1 MTDQI
6 VRQGWDIACAWVR
19 VDDQRWLNPKV
30 LMLSMEADC
39 LDVRGMQWSSAQR
52 RDGLVVRNALPLLC
66 GGMPAGRTPHDI
78 AQELV
83 DAGRWLPHPEGWLIH
98 DFLEYQPSWADA
110 EAQAQKRSDAA
121 RKAAEARWAKNDAES
136 VPPACDEQCDS
147 HAERIADGVPGHE
160 ASHRPEMPP
169 ALPGPAQPDPTPS
182 SLAVVANDEP
192 PAEADKPEVLR
203 PLDVLGTTTRGT
215 RLPQFTLSPAMIAWA
230 EQHTPGVDVRRE
242 TEKFADYFRGLS
254 GAKATKVD
262 WLATWRNWLRNA
274 RPSTAPAAGR
284 PISKRDEM
292 AQALGL
298 DDDFGSTWSPELQE
312 RLLGRTRNTIDAP
325 NRQELTR

>member
-1 MTDQI
+1 MP
-6 VRQGWDIACAWVR
+6 WVR

-160 ASHRPEMPP
+160 GIASARNAPGPTR
-169 ALPGPAQPDPTPS
+169 PGPARPDPFFFGRRGERRASCGGRQARGAEAARRSRDDNPRHP
-182 SLAVVANDEP
+182 P
-192 PAEADKPEVLR
+192 PAVHALTGDDR
-203 PLDVLGTTTRGT
+203 LG
-215 RLPQFTLSPAMIAWA
+215 
-230 EQHTPGVDVRRE
+230 
-242 TEKFADYFRGLS
+242 
-254 GAKATKVD
+254 
-262 WLATWRNWLRNA
+262 
-274 RPSTAPAAGR
+274 
-284 PISKRDEM
+284 
-292 AQALGL
+292 
-298 DDDFGSTWSPELQE
+298 
-312 RLLGRTRNTIDAP
+312 
-325 NRQELTR
+325 